1 MNNRLSKIFEDSLQY
16 LQDKPGFFLRPTK
29 PILDE
34 GALMRFAWWADACET
49 IIHKE
54 MKGND
59 LRCP

>member
-1 MNNRLSKIFEDSLQY
+1 MNNRLSQIFERSLRDMP
-16 LQDKPGFFLRPTK
+16 DKPGFFLRPVK

-34 GALMRFAWWADACET
+34 GALMRYAWWADACET

-59 LRCP
+59 LRFP